1 MKQEDMDAV
10 LPGVELVKLA
20 ETPNQDKKRWT
31 QEEDGGLV
39 ACCFSVRAWQMQMWT
54 FFYLELGPALCEN
67 VTMSISHGHFMTRV
81 LICADALIS
90 AVKELGTSNWGDISR
105 RMPTRRS
112 SIQCRRRYTNK
123 VIILASCSCRA

>member
-1 MKQEDMDAV
+1 MADVNMD
-10 LPGVELVKLA
+10 L
-20 ETPNQDKKRWT
+20 
-31 QEEDGGLV
+31 
-39 ACCFSVRAWQMQMWT
+39 S
-54 FFYLELGPALCEN
+54 YLEHGPALCEN
-67 VTMSISHGHFMTRV
+67 VTMSISHEHFMIIM

-123 VIILASCSCRA
+123 VIILALCSCRGLQECLPDDKNVWITGELHT